1 MTDTRTG
8 WIGLGA
14 MGAPMAAHL
23 AAAGRLGGIWN
34 RTAARAQTFAGE
46 HGVATADTAGDLA
59 AGCERL
65 FVCVSA
71 DRDLLVV
78 IETVADRLPAGAVVI
93 DHSTVAP
100 ATARSAAERLAAR
113 DIAFLDAPV
122 SGGVEGARKGALSV
136 MIGGDEQVVAAM
148 RPWLD
153 CYAARVTHLGPA
165 GSGQAGKAV
174 NQVLVAGIAEAVCE
188 GLALA
193 ERLELPPERLL
204 PLLESGAAAN
214 WFLEHR
220 GRSMLADRF
229 DEGFKLSL
237 LVKDL
242 EICHRLA
249 EELPARLPLT
259 EMALADY
266 RRCVERGDGDKDI
279 SALIGLKRERD

>member
-1 MTDTRTG
+1 MSEAQTG

-23 AAAGRLGGIWN
+23 AAAGRLAGVWN
-34 RTAARAQTFAGE
+34 RTATKAAAFAAE
-46 HGVATADTAGDLA
+46 HGVDAAASAGDLA
-59 AGCERL
+59 AGCGRL
-65 FVCVSA
+65 VICVAA
-71 DRDLLVV
+71 DRDLLEV
-78 IETVADRLPAGAVVI
+78 IEAVADRLPAGAVVI

-100 ATARSAAERLAAR
+100 AAARRAAEQLAAR
-113 DIAFLDAPV
+113 DIGFLDAPV

-136 MIGGDEQVVAAM
+136 MVGGDEQRLADS

-153 CYAARVTHLGPA
+153 CYAARVTHLGAA
-165 GSGQAGKAV
+165 GSGQAAKAV

-193 ERLELPPERLL
+193 EHLGLPPERLL
-204 PLLESGAAAN
+204 SLLESGAAGN

-242 EICHRLA
+242 EICHRVA
-249 EELPARLPLT
+249 DESSARLPLT

-266 RRCVERGDGDKDI
+266 RRCLERGDGDKDI
-279 SALIGLKRERD
+279 SALIRLKRERD